1 MSGPDIDLEK
11 PNVLGGLD
19 RLATHSA
26 IAILAVF
33 PTFLTCVFRPSRL
46 RPLIDKIEPDGRKGV
61 LLSPG
66 VFFFVALFVAFI
78 IAAMMSTPETINYN
92 GSYIGPDLAVS
103 VQKAASEGNIWK
115 LIGTI
120 LPIYGAT
127 IMLGLLGMILK
138 PFAKQDW
145 SLQTSIRA
153 AFYVMGV
160 LISWMLLTTAVIDL
174 VQLKAENGK
183 DMSFLYGFAVVP
195 AIATFVWM
203 YTGFFRQGGTISW
216 VRSGV
221 LALAMFALIF
231 LPVFI
236 LELIIRL

>member
-1 MSGPDIDLEK
+1 
-11 PNVLGGLD
+11 
-19 RLATHSA
+19 
-26 IAILAVF
+26 
-33 PTFLTCVFRPSRL
+33 
-46 RPLIDKIEPDGRKGV
+46 
-61 LLSPG
+61 
-66 VFFFVALFVAFI
+66 
-78 IAAMMSTPETINYN
+78 
-92 GSYIGPDLAVS
+92 
-103 VQKAASEGNIWK
+103 
-115 LIGTI
+115 
-120 LPIYGAT
+120 
-127 IMLGLLGMILK
+127 MLGLLGMILK

-183 DMSFLYGFAVVP
+183 NMSFLYGFAVVP

-236 LELIIRL
+236 LELICLLYTSPSPRDLSTSRMPSSA